1 MLTYLISYDI
11 IQNVNRNGCDN
22 KERKKRIYP
31 AQQEI
36 IIIKKRKKGCKMKR
50 RFLKAFFS
58 LTLAVLLVCSLGICA
73 FAAEAGPEYSISMAS
88 ISIENTNIG
97 DSSVMNFNYAGML
110 AFKNYVEA
118 ASSGRIEVNLYP
130 NATLGNQQEI
140 IQQCMQGVI
149 EVGTASDSDLS
160 NYYPN
165 LQLFTIPYIF
175 SDRYEF
181 YNFLDGDYV
190 QAMHEEIAE
199 TCGVRIISAFDNGGF
214 RNFSNNV
221 RQIKTADDVA
231 GLNIR
236 CMQSTAYIK
245 TMEAL
250 GAVAQGISFSELY
263 SALQTGVVDG
273 QENAPLVMLDN
284 SIYEQQKY
292 YSLDGHIVSP
302 CYFIV
307 SESWYQSLPEDLQ
320 EIVIKGGKLAE
331 TAARATI
338 ASSEGMAL
346 TFLAEKG
353 VEIYSPTEEEKA
365 TFQVAREPVAEW
377 LRGEIGTETV
387 DGFLAAIEASKT
399 GEEAAYTG
407 GTTVSQPGDT
417 ASATGYIIAIVV
429 LALAAVVL
437 AIKAFRKKPEADN
450 V

>member
-1 MLTYLISYDI
+1 M
-11 IQNVNRNGCDN
+11 
-22 KERKKRIYP
+22 
-31 AQQEI
+31 
-36 IIIKKRKKGCKMKR
+36 KRKICKL
-50 RFLKAFFS
+50 FLS
-58 LTLAVLLVCSLGICA
+58 LTLVVVLICSLSVSA
-73 FAAEAGPEYSISMAS
+73 FAAGTNPEYSISMAS
-88 ISIENTNIG
+88 ISIEKTNIG
-97 DSSVMNFNYAGML
+97 DNTVTNFNYAGML

-130 NATLGNQQEI
+130 NASLGNQQEI

-175 SDRYEF
+175 SDRSEF
-181 YNFLDGDYV
+181 YTFLDGEYV
-190 QAMHEEIAE
+190 QAMHDEIAK

-214 RNFSNNV
+214 RNFSNNI
-221 RQIKTADDVA
+221 RQIRTADDVK

-236 CMQSTAYIK
+236 CMQSAAYLK

-273 QENAPLVMLDN
+273 QENSPLVMLDN

-307 SESWYQSLPEDLQ
+307 SESWYQSLPEDLR
-320 EIVIKGGKLAE
+320 EVVIKGGKLAE
-331 TAARATI
+331 TAARGTI

-346 TFLAEKG
+346 TFLADKG
-353 VEIYSPTEEEKA
+353 VEIYSPTAEEKA

-377 LRGEIGTETV
+377 LKGEIGEETV
-387 DGFLAAIEASKT
+387 NEFLAAIEANKV
-399 GEEAAYTG
+399 GEQAGYAGGAAVAEA
-407 GTTVSQPGDT
+407 SSS
-417 ASATGYIIAIVV
+417 ASVTGYIVAIVILALAVVV
-429 LALAAVVL
+429 LAM
-437 AIKAFRKKPEADN
+437 KAFKKKPEDA
-450 V
+450 